1 MGIKG
6 VAFFLALKKPRLYAK
21 KLINPTVQLW
31 RIQKFQ
37 RISMCRNTSKAGPEK
52 TQSTKSRTKKHGRRV
67 EPAELFFC
75 WRFFP
80 GCGCVL
86 CVVFFEIEKNRC
98 SETGMFCHEPWGWLR
113 PNTDLFCEIILPL
126 TQWRWADIF
135 QGFKFCNP
143 YGSGNIYIYDIFFTY
158 IYHKGQPN
166 VSGYTITVV
175 DLMILMGK
183 ILYSKIL
190 PQLEALWL
198 LAATTHSRK
207 WCWCTIHGDSG
218 GSSVGTCFFSTLWT
232 RNQNSEVPK
241 ELASWEMNRNQ
252 EYLGYD
258 VSLTWMQAQF
268 VCFLCTI

>member
-1 MGIKG
+1 MSY
-6 VAFFLALKKPRLYAK
+6 VLFFFFNWKKKPGVRKRAC
-21 KLINPTVQLW
+21 
-31 RIQKFQ
+31 FG
-37 RISMCRNTSKAGPEK
+37 M
-52 TQSTKSRTKKHGRRV
+52 KHGAGYV
-67 EPAELFFC
+67 
-75 WRFFP
+75 
-80 GCGCVL
+80 
-86 CVVFFEIEKNRC
+86 
-98 SETGMFCHEPWGWLR
+98 

-143 YGSGNIYIYDIFFTY
+143 YGSGNIYIYDIFFTC
-158 IYHKGQPN
+158 IYHKSQPN

-198 LAATTHSRK
+198 PAATTHSRK

-218 GSSVGTCFFSTLWT
+218 GSSVGTGFFSTLWT

-258 VSLTWMQAQF
+258 VPLTSMQAQF
-268 VCFLCTI
+268 VCFFCAQFSTT